1 MPVLCPCLQIIKWAN
16 TYLPIPNT
24 IFEDLLYASK
34 LNTYH
39 VTLVLV
45 TIGMPEFKI
54 AKKLPPHKG
63 ASLFYVDKILDIFD
77 LPPCRQL

>member
-54 AKKLPPHKG
+54 VKKSPPHKLRLSHYQKS
-63 ASLFYVDKILDIFD
+63 AKCYKS
-77 LPPCRQL
+77 